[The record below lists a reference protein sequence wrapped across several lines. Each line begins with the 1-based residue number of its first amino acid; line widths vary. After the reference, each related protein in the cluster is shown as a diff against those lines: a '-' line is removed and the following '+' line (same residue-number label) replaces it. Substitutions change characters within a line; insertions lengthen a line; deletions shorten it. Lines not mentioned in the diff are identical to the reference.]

1 MSLGSAP
8 TAMRALQCGMHVSTQ
23 EVFVMQRALIVALLA
38 GAAGAANADVV
49 AYWAFPGT
57 TPPSSSNYIIGWP
70 IAADLKANTGPATL
84 DTDALKYDGSP
95 APTAVQQGAGQLFAG
110 SALSAQPTFAAGSA
124 LSFRN
129 LNIVGGAQNLTEGK
143 SIILTFDAS
152 NYQNLRL
159 IFDERYTAQ
168 GPQIID
174 VLTSSDGVSYSN
186 AGAFVVDRD
195 STFRTRNVDL
205 TGNTTLNNDNQ
216 VFVKITMR
224 SFTGTGNARFD
235 NITITGDL
243 IPTPGALALTGIAGL
258 MVARR
263 RRK

>member
-1 MSLGSAP
+1 
-8 TAMRALQCGMHVSTQ
+8 
-23 EVFVMQRALIVALLA
+23 MQRALILAVLA
-38 GAAGAANADVV
+38 GAAGAANAAVV

-57 TPPSSSNYIIGWP
+57 VPPIPSNYIIGWP

-84 DTDALKYDGSP
+84 DTDALKYDGTP
-95 APTAVQQGAGQLFAG
+95 GPNAVQQGAGQYFAG
-110 SALSAQPTFAAGSA
+110 STLSAQPTFGAGSG

-129 LNIVGGAQNLTEGK
+129 LNISGGAQNLTEGK
-143 SIILTFDAS
+143 SVILTFDAS

-159 IFDERYTAQ
+159 IFDERYTSS

-174 VLTSSDGVSYSN
+174 VLSSSDGVSYTN
-186 AGAFVVDRD
+186 AGGFGVDRD

-205 TGNTTLNNDNQ
+205 SGNSTISDDNQ

-243 IPTPGALALTGIAGL
+243 IPSPGALALAGVGGL
-258 MVARR
+258 VVARR

>member
-1 MSLGSAP
+1 
-8 TAMRALQCGMHVSTQ
+8 
-23 EVFVMQRALIVALLA
+23 MQRALIVTLLA
-38 GAAGAANADVV
+38 SAAGSANANVV

-57 TPPSSSNYIIGWP
+57 TPPSGSNYIIGWP

-95 APTAVQQGAGQLFAG
+95 APTAVQQGAAQLFAG
-110 SALSAQPTFAAGSA
+110 STLSAQPTFAAGSA

-143 SIILTFDAS
+143 SIFLTFDAS

-159 IFDERYTAQ
+159 IFDERYTLQ

-174 VLTSSDGVSYSN
+174 VLTSSDGLSYTN
-186 AGAFVVDRD
+186 AGTFAVDRD

-205 TGNTTLNNDNQ
+205 SGNSTINNDNQ

-243 IPTPGALALTGIAGL
+243 IPTPGALGLAGVAGL